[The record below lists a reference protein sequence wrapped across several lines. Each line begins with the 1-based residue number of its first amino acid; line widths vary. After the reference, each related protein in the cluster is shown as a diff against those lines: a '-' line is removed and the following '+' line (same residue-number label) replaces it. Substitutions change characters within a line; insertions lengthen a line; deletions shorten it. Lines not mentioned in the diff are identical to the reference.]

1 MKINGQ
7 EVDGVEFAFD
17 TCHKIYVC
25 ETKDDREAAEDAEYE
40 IHPIQ
45 SIKSVF
51 NNSCHLRFISNWGLT
66 KNYVGQSEHA
76 VFEEELK

>member
-7 EVDGVEFAFD
+7 KVEGVEFAFD

-45 SIKSVF
+45 SIGSIF
-51 NNSCHLRFISNWGLT
+51 NNSCPLRFISNWGLT

-76 VFEEELK
+76 VFEEERS

>member
-7 EVDGVEFAFD
+7 EVEGVEFAFD

-51 NNSCHLRFISNWGLT
+51 NNSCPLRFISNWGLT

-76 VFEEELK
+76 VFEEEGK

>member
-7 EVDGVEFAFD
+7 KVEGVEFAFD

-25 ETKDDREAAEDAEYE
+25 ETKADRKAAEDIGYE
-40 IHPIQ
+40 IHPIK

-51 NNSCHLRFISNWGLT
+51 DKSCPLRFISNWGLT
-66 KNYVGQSEHA
+66 KDYVRQSEDA
-76 VFEEELK
+76 AFEEEGK

>member
-7 EVDGVEFAFD
+7 KVEGVEFAFD

-25 ETKDDREAAEDAEYE
+25 ETKDDSAAAEEIGYE
-40 IHPIQ
+40 IHPIK
-45 SIKSVF
+45 SIKFVF
-51 NNSCHLRFISNWGLT
+51 DSSCPLRFISNWSLT

-76 VFEEELK
+76 VFEEEGK